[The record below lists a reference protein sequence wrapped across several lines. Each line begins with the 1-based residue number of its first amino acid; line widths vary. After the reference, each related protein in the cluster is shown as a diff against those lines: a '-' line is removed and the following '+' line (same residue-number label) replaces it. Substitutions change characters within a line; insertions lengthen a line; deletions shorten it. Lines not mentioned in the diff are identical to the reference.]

1 MTEEEYQEYQKRIRK
16 PSEISFGFDLQKAQE
31 EKKPS
36 KYHSRKALYV
46 DPVSGE
52 EIIFDSE
59 KERDYYL
66 LLKIREKKG
75 EIKDLQ
81 RQVDITIQEAFTD
94 LSGKKHRAIKY
105 RADFTYKE
113 KVHLIGDPSI
123 YTYRDHIVDVKGYKT
138 EIYRL
143 KKKLLAYQGIIIE
156 EV

>member
-1 MTEEEYQEYQKRIRK
+1 MRMTEEEYQEYKKRMKK
-16 PSEISFGFDLQKAQE
+16 PSEISFGFDMQKTK

-52 EIIFDSE
+52 EITFDSE

-75 EIKDLQ
+75 EIRDIE
-81 RQVDITIQEAFTD
+81 RQKPFVIQPSFVDANGEKI
-94 LSGKKHRAIKY
+94 RAIKY
-105 RADFTYKE
+105 LADFC
-113 KVHLIGDPSI
+113 
-123 YTYRDHIVDVKGYKT
+123 YTTTADNVYHVVDVKGGFKT
-138 EIYRL
+138 EVYKL
-143 KKKLLAYQGIIIE
+143 KKKLLAYRGIIIE